1 VPSAIV
7 LNAFGLGNLRQ
18 ETRPLEPLADGLARV
33 EIRAVSLNYRDLLV
47 TRGVY
52 DPGLKLP
59 LIPLSDAAG
68 VILECGSQV
77 DGLRPGDRVV
87 THAIPDWQEG
97 PFSSRLTRSLLGGPA
112 QGVLSEQRVL
122 PARALLRIPEGI
134 GFDQAACLPVA
145 GLAAWSALR
154 TEARIDRGS
163 TVLLQGTGGLAMM
176 AFTIAK
182 ALGARVAATSSSAEK
197 RARLQELGADFVG
210 DSTAPAWSNAVREW
224 SGGGVDAVLDVGGTA
239 SLKEPAGAVRDGG
252 SILALGVMAHRSRQI
267 DFADLV
273 VRRIRLQGIFLGS
286 RVEFSELLDFVAANR
301 IEPLIDQVYEGL
313 GQARRAIANFVGGGH
328 LGKIVVRVA

>member
-1 VPSAIV
+1 MPSAIV
-7 LNAFGLGNLRQ
+7 LNSFGLGNLRQ
-18 ETRPLEPLADGLARV
+18 ETRPLEPLGDGLARV

-47 TRGVY
+47 MRGIY
-52 DPGLKLP
+52 DPGLRLP

-68 VILECGSQV
+68 VILEVGSQV

-97 PFSSRLTRSLLGGPA
+97 PFNSRLTRSLLGGPA

-122 PARALLRIPEGI
+122 PARALLRIPDCV
-134 GFDQAACLPVA
+134 GFEHAACLPVA

-154 TEARIDRGS
+154 TEAGIDRGS

-176 AFTIAK
+176 ALAIAK
-182 ALGARVAATSSSAEK
+182 ALGARVAATSSLAEK

-210 DSTAPAWSNAVREW
+210 DHSAPAWSSAVREW
-224 SGGGVDAVLDVGGTA
+224 SGGGVDAAFDIGRTP
-239 SLKEPAGAVRDGG
+239 SLKELADAVRDGG
-252 SILALGVMAHRSRQI
+252 TILALGVMAHRLRQV

-273 VRRIRLQGIFLGS
+273 VRRIRLQGVFLGR

-301 IEPLIDQVYEGL
+301 IEPVIDQVYEGL
-313 GQARRAIANFVGGGH
+313 GPARRAIANFAGGGH
-328 LGKIVVRVA
+328 FGKIVVRVA